1 VQRVVCF
8 CFALCAMLFVLC
20 GSVEAQ
26 QPGKV
31 PRIGILAPGSSA
43 LATSA
48 YHDSFRQGLR
58 DLGYMREKTYSL
70 RFDMQK
76 GSKIGFLILLPN
88 W

>member
-1 VQRVVCF
+1 MRKKVIALALSAVL
-8 CFALCAMLFVLC
+8 FALCS
-20 GSVEAQ
+20 SVEAQ
-26 QPGKV
+26 QAEKV

-43 LATSA
+43 LPTSPA

-58 DLGYMREKTYSL
+58 DLGYIEGKNIL
-70 RFDMQK
+70 IEIDMQK